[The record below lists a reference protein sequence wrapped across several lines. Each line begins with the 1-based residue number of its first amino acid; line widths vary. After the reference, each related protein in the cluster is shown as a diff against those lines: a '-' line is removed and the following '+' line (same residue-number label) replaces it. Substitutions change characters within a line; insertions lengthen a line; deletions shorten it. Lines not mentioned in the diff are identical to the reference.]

1 MACAAAGREDGEEAG
16 LGQVCKVRGR
26 TQLYPRGG
34 GGPLGGCEQN
44 REGPGMTYTV
54 RKVSGC
60 HVESRLKGAVGG
72 SRTSVEAIVRAG
84 LVTWSRVRFGAE
96 ANSVC

>member
-1 MACAAAGREDGEEAG
+1 
-16 LGQVCKVRGR
+16 
-26 TQLYPRGG
+26 
-34 GGPLGGCEQN
+34 
-44 REGPGMTYTV
+44 MTYTV